1 MISSA
6 KMVCYKSITTELK
19 GTRLSEEDI
28 CLINQNLSCIC
39 NIAGVGMLEYNV
51 IWGYPPFDD
60 CWNTAAPIFYNR
72 KNSQLL

>member
-1 MISSA
+1 MVSSA

-39 NIAGVGMLEYNV
+39 NIARVGVLYEDTYHLV
-51 IWGYPPFDD
+51 
-60 CWNTAAPIFYNR
+60 TVETLLHQ
-72 KNSQLL
+72 NSTTLKIHQYFNP